1 VQGTCL
7 PSLRKSRGISRSS
20 FTCWS
25 ILVGGFGWIWGME
38 RGGRGCGGSMEE
50 FASVVSGGGG
60 FRGVKRTALYS
71 AVIMGNYEVLSEELR
86 YS

>member
-1 VQGTCL
+1 
-7 PSLRKSRGISRSS
+7 
-20 FTCWS
+20 
-25 ILVGGFGWIWGME
+25 
-38 RGGRGCGGSMEE
+38 MEE